1 MSIPLACEKKE
12 ISSSVPGLSVMTPRE
27 CRVDCPFPSHVTRC
41 WVRTAPPTPAVWAWT
56 AYLNPA
62 FWA

>member
-1 MSIPLACEKKE
+1 MLLVCEKKE
-12 ISSSVPGLSVMTPRE
+12 ISSSVPGLCLMTPSE
-27 CRVDCPFPSHVTRC
+27 CCVDHPFPSQVTRC
-41 WVRTAPPTPAVWAWT
+41 WVKTAPSAGWAWT